1 MILSFKY
8 FILNDIVKKLKRRSR
23 WAGIIFKFKNATSEA
38 LHNEGEKKIENIKS
52 ISVHVP
58 KHLKPVND
66 EQFGYYLAGL
76 IDGQGY
82 FTSKQQLVIEFHPL
96 DSSLAYYLKKR
107 IGFGSV
113 KIVKNKKVLILVIG
127 AKEGLKKIINLINGK
142 IRTENKLN
150 QIINNILDQDKY
162 TDFKRTINLEL
173 NLNKDLNNHWLAG
186 FTDVNGIFQ
195 IKVVNDNNILDI
207 RLNFQIDQKKD
218 TFLLLIKEF
227 FGGFISYNKI
237 KEEYVYS
244 SDNYSSAKNLINYFD
259 YFHLLSIKH
268 INYLKW
274 RKTYILIQNR
284 SYLTKKGVDKIIKL
298 KNTINRLSTDSA

>member
-1 MILSFKY
+1 
-8 FILNDIVKKLKRRSR
+8 
-23 WAGIIFKFKNATSEA
+23 
-38 LHNEGEKKIENIKS
+38 
-52 ISVHVP
+52 
-58 KHLKPVND
+58 
-66 EQFGYYLAGL
+66 
-76 IDGQGY
+76 
-82 FTSKQQLVIEFHPL
+82 
-96 DSSLAYYLKKR
+96 
-107 IGFGSV
+107 
-113 KIVKNKKVLILVIG
+113 
-127 AKEGLKKIINLINGK
+127 
-142 IRTENKLN
+142 
-150 QIINNILDQDKY
+150 
-162 TDFKRTINLEL
+162 
-173 NLNKDLNNHWLAG
+173 
-186 FTDVNGIFQ
+186 VNGIFQ

>member
-1 MILSFKY
+1 
-8 FILNDIVKKLKRRSR
+8 
-23 WAGIIFKFKNATSEA
+23 
-38 LHNEGEKKIENIKS
+38 
-52 ISVHVP
+52 
-58 KHLKPVND
+58 
-66 EQFGYYLAGL
+66 LAGL

-173 NLNKDLNNHWLAG
+173 NLNKDLNNH
-186 FTDVNGIFQ
+186 
-195 IKVVNDNNILDI
+195 
-207 RLNFQIDQKKD
+207 
-218 TFLLLIKEF
+218 
-227 FGGFISYNKI
+227 
-237 KEEYVYS
+237 
-244 SDNYSSAKNLINYFD
+244 
-259 YFHLLSIKH
+259 
-268 INYLKW
+268 
-274 RKTYILIQNR
+274 
-284 SYLTKKGVDKIIKL
+284 
-298 KNTINRLSTDSA
+298 